1 MDYREEMKQLRDFL
15 NQQSYLYYVLDAPVI
30 PDYEYDRLN
39 RRLAELEAECE
50 ANASDY
56 VRLMELDAERE
67 ELNKSLDALYLEWEE
82 LDES

>member
-39 RRLAELEAECE
+39 RRLEELEAER
-50 ANASDY
+50 D
-56 VRLMELDAERE
+56 RLKEQ
-67 ELNKSLDALYLEWEE
+67 ALKL
-82 LDES
+82 S